1 MSAVTLM
8 RSAVS
13 STSEGRSQ
21 RQIGERWVRALSLVA
36 VTVATW
42 MLCTLMGGTWMFVA
56 RNMHPHEAL
65 VEVDPL
71 SLAYVFLALFASV
84 LLVPSLLGPVSYTH
98 LTLPTKA

>member
-13 STSEGRSQ
+13 QTSEGRSQ

-65 VEVDPL
+65 VAMEQNLGQPI
-71 SLAYVFLALFASV
+71 SLPYVFPRCL
-84 LLVPSLLGPVSYTH
+84 PVCCSCRACWVCS
-98 LTLPTKA
+98 PRPPE